1 MDTLLKTLL
10 KDFVRDIY
18 CIIYSL
24 CLRNTQIILFSRTC
38 REWCVTRQRDPCF
51 YYNPIQREFLHISHA
66 RTIPW
71 PQHTITH
78 VYSTQGDMAMMK
90 MAINRKVVGYSP
102 HWEHTARSTQQRRRK
117 NSSEN
122 LGSWEGTWGGGETRG
137 GGGMLLYN
145 K

>member
-1 MDTLLKTLL
+1 M
-10 KDFVRDIY
+10 
-18 CIIYSL
+18 
-24 CLRNTQIILFSRTC
+24 
-38 REWCVTRQRDPCF
+38 TRQRDPCF

-78 VYSTQGDMAMMK
+78 VYSTQGNMAMMK
-90 MAINRKVVGYSP
+90 VAINRKVVGYSP

-122 LGSWEGTWGGGETRG
+122 LGSWEGTWGGGDTRG
-137 GGGMLLYN
+137 VVGCWDIISRQPVSLELLLLLTLLFLSLYSLLLFVFGSAYR
-145 K
+145 